1 MDNRPFDEI
10 LKSSVNTTR
19 NYTFEE
25 ADWLMLKK
33 QLPKKVTLWQKYW
46 AWMVGS
52 LVIGGL
58 AFWNVK
64 LHYQVKHLNQIIAG
78 ANIIQESGVEQKN
91 TVLLKL
97 QRPTINKPLIKNDPE
112 KGIVSTAPSL
122 IGRKIVSTLEFPSLS
137 YTSELGGTAPNR
149 SSLNDY
155 AYHSF
160 HERIDRNNIKNNW
173 RSTLQLDSLEEISIA
188 QNSLEK
194 HSISDQEE
202 VNTKSL
208 SSPHKKKDK
217 QYMGL
222 EKIPTIPL
230 GSTSIYK
237 ATMDITSSRNI
248 NSFFTND
255 QQKRSADF
263 KKQLRIKVGASFDI
277 STSGNNSHVVTSQYT
292 INTYS
297 TNWAYGLSAG
307 MNILPHT
314 SLELD
319 LSNVSHSSVHA
330 PANVIPDHYPQVK
343 PNDLPDNAQLQYAN
357 VDIEHIQFSLALR
370 KQWLVFK
377 KAYPY
382 VELGWMPYRAYS
394 SGRISYTYSNLGEQK
409 LYEYQLSIP
418 QDDYPHKWNFS
429 PVFVSGGVSIPI
441 WEKRFNIDMGMKYV
455 WSFSRRKGMYENAKK
470 YAVGGNLKLRY
481 CF

>member
-58 AFWNVK
+58 VFWNIM

-78 ANIIQESGVEQKN
+78 ANIIQEAKVEQED
-91 TVLLKL
+91 TALLRI
-97 QRPTINKPLIKNDPE
+97 QQVVINKPLIKNDPE

-122 IGRKIVSTLEFPSLS
+122 IGRKIASTLEFPSLS
-137 YTSELGGTAPNR
+137 YTSELDGTALNR
-149 SSLNDY
+149 SPLNDY
-155 AYHSF
+155 ASHRFY
-160 HERIDRNNIKNNW
+160 ERIDKNNIKNNS
-173 RSTLQLDSLEEISIA
+173 RSTFQLDSLEEISIV

-194 HSISDQEE
+194 HRVSDQE
-202 VNTKSL
+202 VSTKSL
-208 SSPHKKKDK
+208 SNPHEKKDE
-217 QYMGL
+217 QYIGL

-237 ATMDITSSRNI
+237 TAMGISPSPNI

-297 TNWAYGLSAG
+297 NNWAYGLSAG

-314 SLELD
+314 SLELG
-319 LSNVSHSSVHA
+319 LSNVNHSSVHA
-330 PANVIPDHYPQVK
+330 PANVIPVHYPQVN
-343 PNDLPDNAQLQYAN
+343 PNNIPDNAQLQYAN

-370 KQWLVFK
+370 KQWLVSK

-382 VELGWMPYRAYS
+382 AELGWMPYRAYS

-470 YAVGGNLKLRY
+470 YAVGGDFKLRY